1 MIFYPKI
8 LYMVW
13 WICKR
18 KCLLKKKK
26 EQVSGTHGTY
36 LAHFINIFAA
46 KFIIHFSQR
55 SAINSLEILNMQ
67 IPMKTPVLKSQLN
80 QSTFDLCLISWFF
93 FKPQT
98 LCLREYLFF
107 YWSCF
112 FVAESATSWNGQR
125 HVAVTCVN
133 SGG

>member
-1 MIFYPKI
+1 MIFYLKI
-8 LYMVW
+8 LFMVW

-26 EQVSGTHGTY
+26 EQVSRAHGTY

-55 SAINSLEILNMQ
+55 SAINSLEILSMQ
-67 IPMKTPVLKSQLN
+67 IPMKNPVFKSQLN

-93 FKPQT
+93 LLNPRRYVCESVYFFTGHVFSLWNLQR
-98 LCLREYLFF
+98 RE
-107 YWSCF
+107 
-112 FVAESATSWNGQR
+112 T
-125 HVAVTCVN
+125 VN
-133 SGG
+133 VMSR